1 MAQVVAVLSLG
12 ILLMA
17 SALVWTS
24 RDLRTD
30 VNAGAAA
37 VSISDVMHKVE
48 VKSLPAQQV
57 EDRTMVF
64 AVDE

>member
-1 MAQVVAVLSLG
+1 MAQVVAALALG

-17 SALVWTS
+17 TALVWTGRES
-24 RDLRTD
+24 RTD

-37 VSISDVMHKVE
+37 VSISDVMNKVD

-57 EDRTMVF
+57 EDRTF
-64 AVDE
+64 AVNE

>member
-1 MAQVVAVLSLG
+1 MAQVVAVLALG

-17 SALVWTS
+17 TALVWTS

-37 VSISDVMHKVE
+37 VSISEVMAKVDA
-48 VKSLPAQQV
+48 KSLPAQQV

-64 AVDE
+64 AVNE